1 MQKLKSMGWL
11 LIAWPLMVWSMFGFT
26 IGHARE
32 IPFSNN
38 ANIHYELTAEPLP
51 RFIENFF
58 SENGFRVVMSTQL
71 KADKRTLNGVREGS
85 PAEIFIS
92 ILNSN
97 QLISY
102 YDGSLVFIYMAHEI
116 VNRFHPLPTERAS
129 GLSVALQR
137 MRLDDSINKTR
148 VDTVAN
154 LIEISGVPR
163 YIEQVEQLFAAV
175 VQRDAR
181 FLVFRY
187 MPLRHAWASDRG
199 FVIGGRQV
207 TIPGVATVL
216 RQLVQN
222 GGDSQRMFASTDV
235 SMPASAGSVR
245 GQGLAGVGSVQ
256 RNAAPRPNKRAPVPP
271 PIPSATQT
279 ASTNGLD
286 VLDIEIDDAWGELTD
301 IPEVS
306 PLGDESVAR
315 IVADP
320 QRNAVIVRDRV
331 ESMPLYEELIRKL
344 DVPSQVIEIEATII
358 DVNTDKLR
366 EAGVDWRYASGTR
379 EAINGEPGTKADFL
393 NVIAGD
399 SVAPM
404 SQLPG
409 LQMGAIIGDED
420 RFVARLNLLQR
431 EGFVK
436 VASRPK
442 VVTLNDLEAVLE
454 SSRSVYVPVQG
465 AYEVDLFKV
474 FSGTILRV
482 TPHVIEEGL
491 SNQIRLIITAE
502 DGVLDDSTNVNSPSV
517 TRNAVSTQAVIEVD
531 TSLLL
536 GGLERTENI
545 TQVRK
550 IPVLGDIPLLGSLF
564 RTERKASQKSERLFL
579 ISPRILNI
587 ESTQAASA
595 VENKENGLQGTAEAS
610 EEPSIAIN

>member
-1 MQKLKSMGWL
+1 MRKLKSTGWL
-11 LIAWPLMVWSMFGFT
+11 LIVWPLVICAVFGCSV
-26 IGHARE
+26 GHTRE

-38 ANIHYELTAEPLP
+38 ATIRYELNAEPLP
-51 RFIENFF
+51 RFIESFF
-58 SENGFRVVMSTQL
+58 AENGFRVVMSTQL
-71 KADKRTLNGVREGS
+71 KADKRTLNGIREGS
-85 PAEIFIS
+85 PTEVFTS

-102 YDGSLVFIYMAHEI
+102 YDGSLVFLYMAHEI
-116 VNRFHPLPTERAS
+116 VNRFHPLPTDRAS
-129 GLSVALQR
+129 GLNVALQR
-137 MRLDDSINKTR
+137 MKLDDSINKTR

-163 YIEQVEQLFAAV
+163 YIEQVEQLLAAV

-187 MPLRHAWASDRG
+187 MPLRHAWASDRA

-235 SMPASAGSVR
+235 SMPARAGSVR
-245 GQGLAGVGSVQ
+245 GQGLAGVGGVQ
-256 RNAAPRPNKRAPVPP
+256 RNDASHKNKRTPVPP
-271 PIPSATQT
+271 PIPSATQ
-279 ASTNGLD
+279 ASSANGLD

-366 EAGVDWRYASGTR
+366 DAGVDWRYASGTS
-379 EAINGEPGTKADFL
+379 EAISGELGSKSDFL
-393 NVIAGD
+393 KVIAGD
-399 SVAPM
+399 SVAPL

-409 LQMGAIIGDED
+409 LHMGAIIGDED

-454 SSRSVYVPVQG
+454 ASRSIYVPVQG

-474 FSGTILRV
+474 FSGTVLRV
-482 TPHVIEEGL
+482 TPHVIEAGL
-491 SNQIRLIITAE
+491 NNQIRLIITAE

-550 IPVLGDIPLLGSLF
+550 IPILGDIPLLGSLF
-564 RTERKASQKSERLFL
+564 RSEKKLSQKSERLFL

-587 ESTQAASA
+587 ESTQAAPA
-595 VENKENGLQGTAEAS
+595 IENQANRLQGSS
-610 EEPSIAIN
+610 ENSENSPIAIN

>member
-11 LIAWPLMVWSMFGFT
+11 LIIWIMLAGT

-38 ANIHYELTAEPLP
+38 ANIRYELNAEPLP

-58 SENGFRVVMSTQL
+58 AENGFRVVMSTQL
-71 KADKRTLNGVREGS
+71 KADKRTLNGIREGS
-85 PAEIFIS
+85 PAEIFTS

-102 YDGSLVFIYMAHEI
+102 YDGSIAFIYMTHEI
-116 VNRFHPLPTERAS
+116 VNRFHPLPTDRAS
-129 GLSVALQR
+129 GLNVALQR
-137 MRLDDSINKTR
+137 MKLDDSINKTR

-187 MPLRHAWASDRG
+187 MPLRHAWASDRA

-222 GGDSQRMFASTDV
+222 GGNSQRMFASADV
-235 SMPASAGSVR
+235 SLPARASSVR
-245 GQGLAGVGSVQ
+245 GQGLAGVGNVQ
-256 RNAAPRPNKRAPVPP
+256 NNVAPQPNKRAPVPP
-271 PIPSATQT
+271 PIPAATQS
-279 ASTNGLD
+279 ANANGLEM
-286 VLDIEIDDAWGELTD
+286 LDLEIEDEWGELTD

-366 EAGVDWRYASGTR
+366 EAGVDWRYASGAR
-379 EAINGEPGTKADFL
+379 EAINGESGTKADFL

-399 SVAPM
+399 SIAPM
-404 SQLPG
+404 KQLPG

-474 FSGTILRV
+474 FSGTVLRV
-482 TPHVIEEGL
+482 TPHVIEDAL

-502 DGVLDDSTNVNSPSV
+502 DGVLDDTTNVNSPSV
-517 TRNAVSTQAVIEVD
+517 TRNAVSTQAVIEGN

-536 GGLERTENI
+536 GGLERTESV
-545 TQVRK
+545 TQTRK
-550 IPVLGDIPLLGSLF
+550 IPILGDIPLLGRLF
-564 RTERKASQKSERLFL
+564 RTETKASQKSERLFL

-587 ESTQAASA
+587 ESTQSA
-595 VENKENGLQGTAEAS
+595 PAVGNQENGLQGRSEDS

>member
-11 LIAWPLMVWSMFGFT
+11 LIIWIMLAGT

-38 ANIHYELTAEPLP
+38 ANIRYELSAEPLP

-58 SENGFRVVMSTQL
+58 AENGFRVVMSTQL
-71 KADKRTLNGVREGS
+71 KADKRTLNGIREGS
-85 PAEIFIS
+85 PAEIFTS

-102 YDGSLVFIYMAHEI
+102 YDGSIAFIYMTHEI
-116 VNRFHPLPTERAS
+116 VNRFHPLPTDLAS
-129 GLSVALQR
+129 GLNVALQR
-137 MRLDDSINKTR
+137 MKLDDSINKTR

-187 MPLRHAWASDRG
+187 MPLRHAWASDRA

-222 GGDSQRMFASTDV
+222 GGNSQRMFASADV
-235 SMPASAGSVR
+235 SMPARASSVR

-256 RNAAPRPNKRAPVPP
+256 KNVASQPNKRAPVPP
-271 PIPSATQT
+271 PIPAATQS
-279 ASTNGLD
+279 ANANGLEM
-286 VLDIEIDDAWGELTD
+286 LDLEIDDEWGELTD

-366 EAGVDWRYASGTR
+366 EAGVDWRYASGAR
-379 EAINGEPGTKADFL
+379 EAINGEAGTKADFL

-399 SVAPM
+399 SIAPM
-404 SQLPG
+404 KQLPG
-409 LQMGAIIGDED
+409 LQLGAIIGDED

-474 FSGTILRV
+474 FSGTVLRV
-482 TPHVIEEGL
+482 TPHVIEDAL

-502 DGVLDDSTNVNSPSV
+502 DGVLDDTTNVNSPSV

-536 GGLERTENI
+536 GGLERTESV
-545 TQVRK
+545 TQTRK
-550 IPVLGDIPLLGSLF
+550 IPILGDIPLLGRLF
-564 RTERKASQKSERLFL
+564 RTETKASQKSERLFL

-587 ESTQAASA
+587 ESTQSA
-595 VENKENGLQGTAEAS
+595 PAVGNQENGLHGRSEDS
-610 EEPSIAIN
+610 EEPPIAIN

>member
-11 LIAWPLMVWSMFGFT
+11 LIIWIMLAGAM
-26 IGHARE
+26 GHARE

-38 ANIHYELTAEPLP
+38 ANIRYELSAEPLP

-58 SENGFRVVMSTQL
+58 AENGFRVVMSTQL
-71 KADKRTLNGVREGS
+71 KADKRTLNGIREGS
-85 PAEIFIS
+85 PAEIFTS

-102 YDGSLVFIYMAHEI
+102 YDGSIAFIYMTHEI
-116 VNRFHPLPTERAS
+116 VNRFHPLPTDRAS
-129 GLSVALQR
+129 GLNVALQR
-137 MRLDDSINKTR
+137 MKLDDSINKTR

-187 MPLRHAWASDRG
+187 MPLRHAWASDRA

-222 GGDSQRMFASTDV
+222 GGNSQRMFASADV
-235 SMPASAGSVR
+235 SMPARASSVR
-245 GQGLAGVGSVQ
+245 GQGLAGVGNVQ
-256 RNAAPRPNKRAPVPP
+256 KNVAPQPNGRAPVPP
-271 PIPSATQT
+271 PIPTATQS
-279 ASTNGLD
+279 ANANGLEM
-286 VLDIEIDDAWGELTD
+286 LDLEIDDEWGELTD

-366 EAGVDWRYASGTR
+366 KAGVDWRYASGTH
-379 EAINGEPGTKADFL
+379 EVINGTSGTKADFL
-393 NVIAGD
+393 EVIAGD

-404 SQLPG
+404 KQLPG

-474 FSGTILRV
+474 FSGTVLRV
-482 TPHVIEEGL
+482 TPHVIEDAL

-502 DGVLDDSTNVNSPSV
+502 DGVLDDTTNVNSPSV
-517 TRNAVSTQAVIEVD
+517 TRNAVSTQAVIEVN

-536 GGLERTENI
+536 GGLERTENV
-545 TQVRK
+545 TQTRK
-550 IPVLGDIPLLGSLF
+550 IPILGDIPLLGRLF
-564 RTERKASQKSERLFL
+564 RTETKASQKSERLFL

-587 ESTQAASA
+587 ESTQSA
-595 VENKENGLQGTAEAS
+595 PAVGNQENGLQGRSEDS

>member
-1 MQKLKSMGWL
+1 MQMFKGIGWL
-11 LIAWPLMVWSMFGFT
+11 FALWTVLASAEGL
-26 IGHARE
+26 ARE

-38 ANIHYELTAEPLP
+38 SNIRYELNAEPLP

-58 SENGFRVVMSTQL
+58 AENGFRVVMSAQL
-71 KADKRTLNGVREGS
+71 KADKRTLNGVREGA
-85 PAEIFIS
+85 PAVVFTS
-92 ILNSN
+92 IQNSN

-102 YDGSLVFIYMAHEI
+102 YDGSLVFVYLAHEI
-116 VNRFHPLPTERAS
+116 ANRFHPLPADRAS
-129 GLSVALQR
+129 GLTVALQR
-137 MRLDDSINKTR
+137 MKLDDALNRTR
-148 VDTVAN
+148 VDSVAN

-163 YIEQVEQLFAAV
+163 YIEQVEQLFATV

-181 FLVFRY
+181 YLVFRY
-187 MPLRHAWASDRG
+187 MPLRHAWASDRT

-216 RQLVQN
+216 RQLVQK
-222 GGDSQRMFASTDV
+222 GADVQRLYASTDV
-235 SMPASAGSVR
+235 SLQARASSVR
-245 GQGLAGVGSVQ
+245 GQGLAGQGEMPGARPTRSNQ
-256 RNAAPRPNKRAPVPP
+256 RGTAPPP
-271 PIPSATQT
+271 PIPSSTHT
-279 ASTNGLD
+279 RNASDLD
-286 VLDIEIDDAWGELTD
+286 VLELEIDDDWGDLTD

-366 EAGVDWRYASGTR
+366 EAGVDWRYASRTK
-379 EAINGEPGTKADFL
+379 EAMTGELGAKADFL
-393 NVIAGD
+393 MAIAGD
-399 SVAPM
+399 SIAPLP
-404 SQLPG
+404 QNTPG
-409 LQMGAIIGDED
+409 LQMGAIIGDES

-454 SSRSVYVPVQG
+454 SSRSIYVPVQG

-474 FSGTILRV
+474 FAGTVLRV
-482 TPHVIEEGL
+482 TPHVIEEGA
-491 SNQIRLIITAE
+491 SNYIRLIISAE
-502 DGVLDDSTNVNSPSV
+502 DGVVDDSGNAQSPSV
-517 TRNAVSTQAVIEVD
+517 TRNAVSTQAVIEGN

-536 GGLERTENI
+536 GGLERTETI

-550 IPVLGDIPLLGSLF
+550 IPLLGDIPLLGALF
-564 RTERKASQKSERLFL
+564 RTETKATQKSERLFL
-579 ISPRILNI
+579 ISPRILN
-587 ESTQAASA
+587 AD
-595 VENKENGLQGTAEAS
+595 VMS
-610 EEPSIAIN
+610 ETPVDEPDKNVSGVSVPPSIAIN

>member
-11 LIAWPLMVWSMFGFT
+11 LIIWIMLAGTM
-26 IGHARE
+26 GHARE

-38 ANIHYELTAEPLP
+38 ANIRYELSAEPLP

-58 SENGFRVVMSTQL
+58 AENGFRVVMSTQL
-71 KADKRTLNGVREGS
+71 KADKRTLNGIREGS
-85 PAEIFIS
+85 PAEIFTS

-102 YDGSLVFIYMAHEI
+102 YDGSIAFIYMTHEI
-116 VNRFHPLPTERAS
+116 VNRFHPLPTDRAS
-129 GLSVALQR
+129 GLNVALQR
-137 MRLDDSINKTR
+137 MKLDDSINKTR

-187 MPLRHAWASDRG
+187 MPLRHAWASDRA

-222 GGDSQRMFASTDV
+222 GGNSQRMFASADV
-235 SMPASAGSVR
+235 SIPARASSVR
-245 GQGLAGVGSVQ
+245 GQGLAGVGGVQ
-256 RNAAPRPNKRAPVPP
+256 KNVAPQPNGRAPVPP
-271 PIPSATQT
+271 PIPTATQS
-279 ASTNGLD
+279 ANANGLEMLD
-286 VLDIEIDDAWGELTD
+286 LDIDDEWGELTD

-366 EAGVDWRYASGTR
+366 KAGVDWRYASGTH
-379 EAINGEPGTKADFL
+379 EVINGTSGTKADFVE
-393 NVIAGD
+393 VIAGD

-404 SQLPG
+404 KQLPG

-474 FSGTILRV
+474 FSGTVLRV
-482 TPHVIEEGL
+482 TPHVIEDAL

-502 DGVLDDSTNVNSPSV
+502 DGVLDDTTNVNSPSV
-517 TRNAVSTQAVIEVD
+517 TRNAVSTQAVIEVN

-536 GGLERTENI
+536 GGLERTENV
-545 TQVRK
+545 TQTRK
-550 IPVLGDIPLLGSLF
+550 IPILGDIPLLGRLF
-564 RTERKASQKSERLFL
+564 RTETKASQKSERLFL

-587 ESTQAASA
+587 ESTQSA
-595 VENKENGLQGTAEAS
+595 PAVGNQENGLQGRSEDS